1 MFADDKYLFSVVHAI
16 DTSANDLNHDLEK
29 ISEWTF
35 QRKMNTEPTKQD
47 QEIIFSKKKTV
58 SIHLAVYFNNTLV
71 NLTATHKH
79 LGMIIDSK
87 LSYENHLQSIFS
99 RANKTIGLLRKLQPT
114 LPRKSIRGTSSEKLF
129 QELGLETLKSRRS
142 LRKYL
147 YVFFMNKLKK
157 NHLLI
162 FFN

>member
-35 QRKMNTEPTKQD
+35 QRKMNPEPTKQD

-58 SIHLAVYFNNTLV
+58 SIHLVGYFNNSLV
-71 NLTATHKH
+71 NSTATHKH

-87 LSYENHLQSIFS
+87 LSYENHI
-99 RANKTIGLLRKLQPT
+99 KE
-114 LPRKSIRGTSSEKLF
+114 KSPAYLF
-129 QELGLETLKSRRS
+129 QLIPENNPPILGEMFKRVNPSFQN
-142 LRKYL
+142 K
-147 YVFFMNKLKK
+147 NKLIQKCFLSCSC
-157 NHLLI
+157 NEAEYDCC
-162 FFN
+162 